1 MVKVLI
7 MSKQVNVCKEILN
20 KILSQIDGLRIV
32 GIVTKLSEA
41 NSIMKEIEPNL
52 IISTELNIIKLLK
65 SNFLTYSP
73 SIVVLSKNTQK
84 YTDYD
89 KLLFLSF
96 DLSYSEMSSRIFNFI
111 KDDIISN
118 FKEKTIDT
126 LIKLKFDFNLSGTIY
141 ILESVLYIHT
151 YKGSYLFEKMNRDI
165 YPYIAKIYGTN
176 SNRVKWSISRSI
188 NYMYNK
194 HSKESYKIVED
205 YFGTPYPI
213 KPTPKLVI
221 SLIASKIS
229 L

>member
-84 YTDYD
+84 YTDY
-89 KLLFLSF
+89 
-96 DLSYSEMSSRIFNFI
+96 EN
-111 KDDIISN
+111 
-118 FKEKTIDT
+118 
-126 LIKLKFDFNLSGTIY
+126 
-141 ILESVLYIHT
+141 
-151 YKGSYLFEKMNRDI
+151 
-165 YPYIAKIYGTN
+165 
-176 SNRVKWSISRSI
+176 
-188 NYMYNK
+188 
-194 HSKESYKIVED
+194 
-205 YFGTPYPI
+205 
-213 KPTPKLVI
+213 
-221 SLIASKIS
+221 
-229 L
+229 

>member
-151 YKGSYLFEKMNRDI
+151 YKGSYSFEKMNRDI

>member
-126 LIKLKFDFNLSGTIY
+126 LIKLKFDFNLSGTMY

-151 YKGSYLFEKMNRDI
+151 YKGSYSFEKMNRDI